1 MNGVRD
7 EHRRRAAGALHR
19 GKCGKWG
26 KPLAQKRSVSANGD
40 GESGASGATNGLP
53 EPSSAPRASPPLAST
68 NSAASLAGA
77 SSGLRGSSSS
87 AHSAHSARNRAA
99 EVEACASSNDD
110 AMARSERGG
119 LSESALLSELRK
131 DARST
136 EGGAFPEGDS
146 PSVSVEFTAPAIA
159 TGAPPCRLE
168 ASSPEG
174 RGARARAMRGAECVS
189 CRVLRSR
196 SSEGPVKNFGRRP
209 IARV

>member
-1 MNGVRD
+1 MFVTSTSGEPLVFFAAESAESGKAARPKTQRLR
-7 EHRRRAAGALHR
+7 ERRRR
-19 GKCGKWG
+19 VRRVRSDKWT
-26 KPLAQKRSVSANGD
+26 PRTVVRAQ
-40 GESGASGATNGLP
+40 
-53 EPSSAPRASPPLAST
+53 
-68 NSAASLAGA
+68 SLAGA

-196 SSEGPVKNFGRRP
+196 SSEVPVKNFGRRP